1 MKKNNMLRIASVLL
15 VAVLLSTCAISGAFA
30 KYITTGPSVT
40 DGAQVAAWGVK
51 IEASEDAAFF
61 TEEAATVTDF
71 DAMTDGVQGL
81 TVKSTAKVVAPGTS
95 GNLGAFTVSGKPE
108 VAVNVK
114 TTAELTLENWEVGG
128 AFYCPIVFTI
138 GSTIING
145 ADYTDV
151 DELIDD
157 VEAAIAINVN
167 YEAGTSL
174 TDARTYTWAW
184 AIDGDGQKQTDA
196 KDTALGNQ
204 AAGIDGGVAA
214 TISLTVQTTVTQIDN

>member
-40 DGAQVAAWGVK
+40 DGAQVAAWGVE
-51 IEASEDAAFF
+51 IDASEDAAFAK
-61 TEEAATVTDF
+61 EETATVTDF
-71 DAMTDGVQGL
+71 YTDDDTKMGL
-81 TVKSTAKVVAPGTS
+81 TVKSDAKVVAPGTS
-95 GNLGAFTVSGKPE
+95 GNLGAFTVSGTPE

-138 GSTIING
+138 GGTPING
-145 ADYTDV
+145 ADYNNV
-151 DELIDD
+151 DDLIDA
-157 VEAAIAINVN
+157 VEAAIAIDVN

-174 TDARTYTWAW
+174 SDARTYTWAW
-184 AIDGDGQKQTDA
+184 AIDGDGVKQTDA

-214 TISLTVQTTVTQIDN
+214 TISLTVQTTVTQIDK